1 MDVLLCMRVYARV
14 VEHGSFSRAADDLQ
28 LSRPSVTNAV
38 AQLEARLGARL
49 LHRTTRR
56 LSLTDEGRSYYQRCI
71 RILDDV
77 SEAEELASKNRVTA
91 HGRLRVSVPEAFTQ
105 VLFVPSLPRFLK
117 RYPQLSVEL
126 VITDRAVNLVE
137 EGIDCAAR
145 GVDMPDDST
154 LVARRIA
161 PARWITCASPAY
173 LNAHGRPSCVEDLAA
188 HNCTRFVSPSSGRT
202 MDWRFEVNGSH
213 RTFTPQGNL
222 GVTSMAGAVS
232 SALVGIGIAQVPDP
246 VVFHHILAGELEP
259 LLIDH
264 IAPAP
269 AFTIVYP
276 SNRFLS
282 AKVKAFADFIAEIY
296 PARGWWPDIVAKA
309 RGKRTPNAPKHPT
322 ARGKPGK

>member
-1 MDVLLCMRVYARV
+1 MRVYARV
-14 VEHGSFSRAADDLQ
+14 VEHGSFARAADDLD
-28 LSRPSVTNAV
+28 LSRPTVTNAV

-105 VLFVPSLPRFLK
+105 VLFAPALPRFLK
-117 RYPQLSVEL
+117 RYPQLTVEL

-161 PARWITCASPAY
+161 PARWVTCASPAY
-173 LNAHGRPSCVEDLAA
+173 LDAHGRPGSIEELAR
-188 HNCTRFVSPSSGRT
+188 HNCMRFVSPSSGRT
-202 MDWRFEVNGSH
+202 LDWRFETDGVRSS
-213 RTFTPQGNL
+213 FTPQGNL
-222 GVTSMAGAVS
+222 GVTSMAGAVAA
-232 SALVGIGIAQVPDP
+232 ALVGIGIAQVPDP
-246 VVFHHILAGELEP
+246 VVFHHILSGDLEP
-259 LLIDH
+259 VLVDSLAT
-264 IAPAP
+264 APT
-269 AFTIVYP
+269 FTIVYP

-296 PARGWWPDIVAKA
+296 PAQGWWPEILAHARKNVAPAAA
-309 RGKRTPNAPKHPT
+309 RRSGKRSAP
-322 ARGKPGK
+322 RQ

>member
-1 MDVLLCMRVYARV
+1 MDVLFCMRVYVRV
-14 VEHGSFSRAADDLQ
+14 VEHGSFVRAADDLQ
-28 LSRPSVTNAV
+28 IAKPTVTNAV
-38 AQLEARLGARL
+38 MQLETRLGVRL

-56 LSLTDEGRSYYQRCI
+56 LSLTDEGRLYYERCI

-77 SEAEELASKNRVTA
+77 SEAEEVVSTTRVTA

-105 VLFVPSLPRFLK
+105 VLFVPSLPQFLR
-117 RYPQLSVEL
+117 RYPDLVVDI

-145 GVDMPDDST
+145 GVDLPDDST

-173 LNAHGRPSCVEDLAA
+173 LKSYGRPACIADLAQ
-188 HNCTRFVSPSSGRT
+188 HNCIRFVSPSSGRA
-202 MDWRFEVNGSH
+202 MDWRFEENGQQH
-213 RTFTPQGNL
+213 TFTPQGSL

-232 SALVGIGIAQVPDP
+232 SAMAGIGIAQVPDP
-246 VVFHHILAGELEP
+246 VVFHHILSGELEP
-259 LLIDH
+259 LFIEAL
-264 IAPAP
+264 APAP
-269 AFTIVYP
+269 TFSIVYP

-296 PARGWWPDIVAKA
+296 PAQGWWPEIVAHA
-309 RGKRTPNAPKHPT
+309 TRSASESG
-322 ARGKPGK
+322 

>member
-1 MDVLLCMRVYARV
+1 MDTLLCMRVYARV
-14 VEHGSFSRAADDLQ
+14 VEHGSFVRAADDLQ
-28 LSRPSVTNAV
+28 ISKPAVTNAI
-38 AQLEARLGARL
+38 AQLETKLGTRL

-56 LSLTDEGRSYYQRCI
+56 LSVTDEGRTYYERCI

-77 SEAEELASKNRVTA
+77 SEADELVSKTRVAA

-105 VLFVPSLPRFLK
+105 VLFVPSLPKFLK
-117 RYPQLSVEL
+117 RYPELTVEL

-161 PARWITCASPAY
+161 SARWITCASPAY
-173 LNAHGRPSCVEDLAA
+173 FELHGRPTSIDDLVQ

-202 MDWRFEVNGSH
+202 MDWRFEENGVR

-232 SALVGIGIAQVPDP
+232 AALVGIGMTQVPDP
-246 VVFHHILAGELEP
+246 VVFHHILSGELEP
-259 LLIDH
+259 VLIDYL
-264 IAPAP
+264 APAP
-269 AFTIVYP
+269 TFTIVYP
-276 SNRFLS
+276 SNRFLT

-296 PARGWWPDIVAKA
+296 PAKGWWPEIVAHA
-309 RGKRTPNAPKHPT
+309 RKVSPSLARVRKKRS
-322 ARGKPGK
+322 